1 MNNISFAKFYS
12 IRIIYILFSINV
24 NKLIFWN
31 FKLWSMFNL
40 STFADTTITISK
52 ILVIIYSRFVYNN
65 ESYII
70 NKSLSCHFFL
80 MLLSSRFA
88 LYNKQN
94 INDKKDLWRIFEFI
108 ESFKVMCLVIL
119 TIMLQFVRNDSIY

>member
-1 MNNISFAKFYS
+1 
-12 IRIIYILFSINV
+12 
-24 NKLIFWN
+24 
-31 FKLWSMFNL
+31 MFNL
-40 STFADTTITISK
+40 SAFANTIITISNL
-52 ILVIIYSRFVYNN
+52 LVIIYSRFAYNN

-94 INDKKDLWRIFEFI
+94 INDKKDLWKILEFI
-108 ESFKVMCLVIL
+108 ESFKVICLVIL
-119 TIMLQFVRNDSIY
+119 TMMLQFIRNDSIY